1 MINRNLIDKM
11 LEMPDE
17 KFLMMM
23 KVVLSNSGLAQG
35 RSSPKIDE
43 KTLRRIRCVLAELT
57 DDDLDRIATLTDV
70 YKKGV

>member
-23 KVVLSNSGLAQG
+23 KILLSNSGLSQS
-35 RSSPKIDE
+35 RSSAKIDE
-43 KTLRRIRCVLAELT
+43 KTLRKMRCVLAALT
-57 DDDLDRIATLTDV
+57 DDDLERVAYLTDV
-70 YKKGV
+70 YKRGG